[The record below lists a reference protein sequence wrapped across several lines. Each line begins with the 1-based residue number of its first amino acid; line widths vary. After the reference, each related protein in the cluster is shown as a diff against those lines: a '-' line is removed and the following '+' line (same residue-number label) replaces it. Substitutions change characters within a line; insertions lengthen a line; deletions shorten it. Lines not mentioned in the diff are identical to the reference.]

1 MPTDNS
7 KTKAMTLMGMD
18 SSLNRDEMHE
28 QREQIVF
35 EWKQEVLQKYMVP
48 ALLRKKLPL
57 LAEMISAEKLLL
69 DESNATTTTNDNSPL
84 QCENKIDLLEHYDTM
99 LSELKLALTRCNTF
113 SGLLPV
119 MNALI
124 RLQEDY
130 MHGFRNLFG
139 DYSEALPEEV
149 NSREMIDTGKLLLA
163 LKQGEPDNKMVWAIE
178 RELTRIK
185 KIEGI

>member
-1 MPTDNS
+1 
-7 KTKAMTLMGMD
+7 KAMTLMGMD

-119 MNALI
+119 
-124 RLQEDY
+124 
-130 MHGFRNLFG
+130 
-139 DYSEALPEEV
+139 
-149 NSREMIDTGKLLLA
+149 
-163 LKQGEPDNKMVWAIE
+163 
-178 RELTRIK
+178 
-185 KIEGI
+185 